1 MSHTRLSYFLA
12 LLGLIAAAA
21 ACNQPAA
28 VPAPGLT
35 VTPSGIGTTLPG
47 IVSPTPAGST
57 QSGATSVP
65 AGPPAAGVGVTPV
78 IPTTAPTHIP
88 ATQAPAPPP
97 VPAGTRVN
105 FAAGATQALV
115 TGSLAAS
122 GVDRYVIGVGAGQ
135 VIEVN
140 SQQPSDLT
148 LVVTNAAGGVLVS
161 GGALVRTTAPASADY
176 VVQVRAGGSALN
188 YQVLI
193 IIPERVSFAQGATE
207 ETIQGQVAAGSAHH
221 YSLDLQAGQ
230 LADIQFS
237 TSSGFHSALYGVD
250 GHYLQGAD
258 GTGVGFWGRIPT
270 SQDYIL
276 AVDAGAQAVSYSI
289 RVIVPDRLTFNAGA
303 TWLDAQGTLA
313 AGERYEYVL
322 SLAAGQAL
330 EILPNAPGAGYNLT
344 VTGVDDSA
352 VPGGSASTPF
362 FRGKVP
368 ADSDYLI
375 TLTGGAAA
383 TSYDMSIV
391 VPVRITFSSGSSSAT
406 QTGSLSAQQAIHYV
420 IGGNAGQHMS
430 VTFTPAGS
438 AKMSIYGNDG
448 TVQWSGMGEGTSWS
462 GALPG
467 TQDYFI
473 VFSAGSAIPSFSLTV
488 SIQ

>member
-1 MSHTRLSYFLA
+1 MSHKRLSTLLA
-12 LLGLIAAAA
+12 GVALIAAAI
-21 ACNQPAA
+21 ACNQLAA

-35 VTPSGIGTTLPG
+35 VTPVDIPTTLPG
-47 IVSPTPAGST
+47 IVISATPAG
-57 QSGATSVP
+57 ATPAP
-65 AGPPAAGVGVTPV
+65 AGTPAAGVGVTPV
-78 IPTTAPTHIP
+78 VPTAAPTHIP

-97 VPAGTRVN
+97 APAGTRVN

-115 TGSLAAS
+115 SGSLAAN
-122 GVDRYVIGVGAGQ
+122 GIDRYVVGVGAGQ

-148 LVVTNAAGGVLVS
+148 IVVTNAYGAVLVS
-161 GGALVRTTAPASADY
+161 GGSLVRTTAPATADY
-176 VVQVRAGGSALN
+176 VIQVRAGGSALN
-188 YQVLI
+188 YQVMI
-193 IIPERVSFAQGATE
+193 VIPERVSFASGATE
-207 ETIQGQVAAGSAHH
+207 ETIQGQVAANSAHH
-221 YSLDLQAGQ
+221 YSLDLAAGQ

-237 TSSGFHSALYGVD
+237 TSSGFHSAFYGVD

-270 SQDYIL
+270 SQDYVL
-276 AVDAGAQAVSYSI
+276 AVDAGAQAVSYTI
-289 RVIVPDRLTFNAGA
+289 RVIVPERLTFGEGS

-322 SLAAGQAL
+322 SLAGGQAL

-383 TSYDMSIV
+383 TRYDMSIV
-391 VPVRITFSSGSSSAT
+391 VPVRISFASGASSAT
-406 QTGSLSAQQAIHYV
+406 QTGGLGAHQTIHYV
-420 IGGNAGQHMS
+420 IGGNAGQHMT
-430 VTFTPAGS
+430 VTFTPANS

-448 TVQWSGMGEGTSWS
+448 TVQWSGMGEGTSWDGS
-462 GALPG
+462 LPG

-473 VFSAGSAIPSFSLTV
+473 VFTAGDTAIPSFSLVV